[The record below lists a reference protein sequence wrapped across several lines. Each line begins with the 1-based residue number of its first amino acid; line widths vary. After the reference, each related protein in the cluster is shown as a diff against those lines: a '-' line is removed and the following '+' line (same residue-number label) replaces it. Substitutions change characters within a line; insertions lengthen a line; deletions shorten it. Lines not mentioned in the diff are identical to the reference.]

1 MKIIHILVLSM
12 LVVIS
17 SYGQADRWQQAIKY
31 KMDIEVDSEN
41 NQYAGHQ
48 YVQYYNNSPDTL
60 NRIFYHLYFNAFQP
74 NSMMDTRSRTIA
86 DPDGRVLDRIQ
97 NLKENEIGFHKILS
111 LTQNGKKTNYEVVG
125 TILEVD
131 LAEPILPGESALM
144 DMRYVSQVPLQV
156 RRSGRDNKEGIRLSM
171 SQWYP
176 KVCEYDYQGWHTNPY
191 VGREFHGVW
200 GDFDVKITIDKDYII
215 GATGVLQ
222 NAENIGYG
230 YQKNVGKEPKKK
242 GKSLTWHFLAENV
255 HDFVWAADPDYT
267 HTKITAHDGTV
278 LHFLFQPGEDTSENW
293 AQLPDAMD
301 EALKWINK
309 NYGKYPYPVYSFIQ
323 GGDGGMEYPMA
334 TLITGKRKWSS
345 LVGVSIHELMHSW
358 YQMILGTNEALYPW
372 MDEGFTSYASAETMN
387 YLKKKGKI
395 PGELRDNPTLG
406 AVRSYA
412 NFTQTGMEEP
422 LSTHADHYMTN
433 RAYGLAS
440 YVKGSATLAQLQY
453 IIGKKDFQS
462 ALLRYYDTWKF
473 KHPNTNDFIRI
484 MEKESNLEL
493 DWFKEYWVNTT
504 HQIDYAVDT
513 LINRS
518 AKTTEIV
525 LSRQGVF
532 PMPIDLTIN
541 YKDGSSSKHNIALRM
556 MRGNKGSDS
565 FTYEKIEEDWPWTH
579 PTYSLTIDSPIG
591 NITSVIIDESKRMAD
606 VNLDNNIYPRQVM
619 EEEQPE

>member
-1 MKIIHILVLSM
+1 MKIIQLIFFASIA
-12 LVVIS
+12 IS
-17 SYGQADRWQQAIKY
+17 SFGQADRWQQAIKY
-31 KMDIEVDSEN
+31 KMDIEVDAEN

-60 NRIFYHLYFNAFQP
+60 ERIFYHLYFNAFQP

-97 NLKENEIGFHKILS
+97 KLNEDEIGYHKILN
-111 LTQNGKKTNYEVVG
+111 LTQNGKETSYEVVG

-131 LAEPILPGESALM
+131 LAEPILPGKSALM

-176 KVCEYDYQGWHTNPY
+176 KVCEYDYQGWHSNPY

-200 GDFDVKITIDKDYII
+200 GDFDVKITIDKDYIL

-222 NAENIGYG
+222 NAEQIGYG
-230 YQKNVGKEPKKK
+230 YQKNIGKEPKKK
-242 GKSLTWHFLAENV
+242 GKSLTWHFVAENV

-267 HTKITAHDGTV
+267 HTKIMAHDGTE
-278 LHFLFQPGEDTSENW
+278 LHFLFQAGEETSENW

-345 LVGVSIHELMHSW
+345 LVGVSVHELMHSW

-387 YLKKKGKI
+387 YLKMKGKI
-395 PGELRDNPTLG
+395 PGEVRDNPTLG
-406 AVRSYA
+406 SVRSYA

-422 LSTHADHYMTN
+422 LSTHADHYITN

-504 HQIDYAVDT
+504 HQMDYAVDT
-513 LINRS
+513 LLSNS
-518 AKTTEIV
+518 AKSTEIV
-525 LSRQGVF
+525 LSRQGTF
-532 PMPIDLTIN
+532 PMPLDVTVR
-541 YKDGSSSKHNIALRM
+541 YKDGSNSKHNIALRL

-565 FTYEKIEEDWPWTH
+565 FIYENIEEDWPWTH
-579 PTYSLTIDSPIG
+579 PNYSLMIERPIVD
-591 NITSVIIDESKRMAD
+591 IQSVIIDESQRMAD
-606 VNLDNNIYPRQVM
+606 VNLDNNVYPRAVK
-619 EEEQPE
+619 EDEQPE